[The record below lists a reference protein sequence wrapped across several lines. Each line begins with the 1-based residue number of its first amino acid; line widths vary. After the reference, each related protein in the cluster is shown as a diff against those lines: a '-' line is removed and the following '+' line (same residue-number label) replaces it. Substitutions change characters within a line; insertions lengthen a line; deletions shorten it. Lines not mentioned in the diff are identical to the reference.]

1 LFHAKFKIYF
11 WRPLMHAEIV
21 MIGTELL
28 LGEIVDTN
36 ANRFAKALCQ
46 IGLDLYYKTTVGD
59 NEARITEVL
68 DLALDRSDVII
79 TSGGIGPTV
88 DDVTRQAVANATGRK
103 LVYSLD
109 LEAQIAARFRSFG
122 RNMADNNKRQAYIPE
137 GALPLSNPAG
147 TAPCFLCED
156 IRGRGIVIS
165 LPGVPRELEY
175 MLSKKVMP
183 LLVERVGGAKV
194 TKIRIL
200 RTCAVG
206 ESNVDRVIGDLM
218 TMKNPTIG
226 LAAHAGQSD
235 VRITAKADTETEADT
250 LIAPLEAEVR
260 RRLGVAIY
268 GVEKETVP
276 EIIGGLLSKKDLQL
290 GLVDTL
296 TGGLLAR
303 GLSDAGFRDL
313 ITTNLHTIDLSEA
326 LQKAG
331 LACQAEARDGDY
343 SKLAMALAEYVAP
356 PDGVGFALIGPFKDN
371 STWIALC
378 GPREMRL
385 TKAGRNYQNFDYIRS
400 WLAIQGL
407 DWIRRALLGQLTSPA
422 DWKE

>member
-1 LFHAKFKIYF
+1 
-11 WRPLMHAEIV
+11 MHAEIV

-103 LVYSLD
+103 LIYSLD

-122 RNMADNNKRQAYIPE
+122 RRMADNNKRQAYIPE

-147 TAPCFLCED
+147 TAPCFLSED

-183 LLVERVGGAKV
+183 LLVERMGGAKV

-218 TMKNPTIG
+218 TTKNPTIG

-235 VRITAKADTETEADT
+235 VRITAKADTETEADN

-268 GVEKETVP
+268 GVDKETVP
-276 EIIGGLLSKKDLQL
+276 EVIGGLLTKKKLQL

-303 GLSDAGFRDL
+303 GLSEAGFGDL
-313 ITTNLHTIDLSEA
+313 ITANLHSIDVSEA

-331 LACQAEARDGDY
+331 LARRAEARNGNY
-343 SKLAMALAEYVAP
+343 SKLAMALAEYVTP
-356 PDGVGFALIGPFKDN
+356 PDGIGFALIGPFKDN

-378 GPREMRL
+378 GPRDMRL
-385 TKAGRNYQNFDYIRS
+385 TRAGRNYQNFDYIRS

-407 DWIRRALLGQLTSPA
+407 DWIRRAVLGQLTSPA

>member
-1 LFHAKFKIYF
+1 
-11 WRPLMHAEIV
+11 MHAEIV

-36 ANRFAKALCQ
+36 ANRLAKALRE
-46 IGLDLYYKTTVGD
+46 IGLDLYYKATVGD

-68 DLALDRSDVII
+68 NLALDRSDVII

-103 LVYSLD
+103 LIYSDD

-122 RNMADNNKRQAYIPE
+122 REMAENNKRQAYIPE
-137 GALPLSNPAG
+137 GAAPLSNPVG

-156 IRGRGIVIS
+156 IRGRGVVIS

-175 MLSKKVMP
+175 MLSKKVIP
-183 LLVERVGGAKV
+183 LLVERMGGAKV

-218 TMKNPTIG
+218 TTKNPTIG
-226 LAAHAGQSD
+226 LAAHAGQTD
-235 VRITAKADTETEADT
+235 VRITAKADTEAQADT

-260 RRLGVAIY
+260 QRLGVAIY

-276 EIIGGLLSKKDLQL
+276 EVIGQLLSEKKLKL
-290 GLVDTL
+290 GVIDTL
-296 TGGLLAR
+296 TGGLLTR
-303 GLSDAGFRDL
+303 KFIEAGFGDL
-313 ITTNLHTIDLSEA
+313 IPADLHSIDVAAA

-331 LACQAEARDGDY
+331 LASQADARAGDY
-343 SKLAMALAEYVAP
+343 RSLALGLADYVAP
-356 PDGVGFALIGPFKDN
+356 SNGIGVALIGPFKDN
-371 STWIALC
+371 ATYIALC
-378 GPREMRL
+378 GPGDMRL
-385 TKAGRNYQNFDYIRS
+385 TKTGRHFQDSDYGRS

-407 DWIRRALLGQLTSPA
+407 DWIRRSVLGQLTSPA

>member
-1 LFHAKFKIYF
+1 
-11 WRPLMHAEIV
+11 MHAEIV

-36 ANRFAKALCQ
+36 ANRFAKALCD

-103 LVYSLD
+103 LIYSLD

-122 RNMADNNKRQAYIPE
+122 RKMADNNKRQAYIPE

-175 MLSKKVMP
+175 MLRKKVMP
-183 LLVERVGGAKV
+183 LLVERMGGAKV

-218 TMKNPTIG
+218 TTKNPTIG

-276 EIIGGLLSKKDLQL
+276 EVVGGLLLKKKLQL

-303 GLSDAGFRDL
+303 NLSDAGFGDL
-313 ITTNLHTIDLSEA
+313 ITANLHSLDTSEA

-331 LACQAEARDGDY
+331 LTIRADARDVDY
-343 SKLAMALAEYVAP
+343 SDFAMALAKYVAP
-356 PDGVGFALIGPFKDN
+356 PDGIGIALIGPFKDN
-371 STWIALC
+371 STCIALC
-378 GPREMRL
+378 GPGDMRL
-385 TKAGRNYQNFDYIRS
+385 TKAGRNYQNADYIRS
-400 WLAIQGL
+400 WLATQGL
-407 DWIRRALLGQLTSPA
+407 DWIRRAVLGQLTSPA

>member
-1 LFHAKFKIYF
+1 
-11 WRPLMHAEIV
+11 MHAEIV

-36 ANRFAKALCQ
+36 ANRLAKALRE
-46 IGLDLYYKTTVGD
+46 IGLNLFYKTTVGD

-68 DLALDRSDVII
+68 NQALDRSDVII

-103 LVYSLD
+103 LVYSSE
-109 LEAQIAARFRSFG
+109 LEAQVAARFRSIG
-122 RNMADNNKRQAYIPE
+122 RKMAENNKRQAYIPE
-137 GALPLSNPAG
+137 DALPLSNPAG
-147 TAPCFLCED
+147 TAPCFLSED
-156 IRGRGIVIS
+156 RRGRGVVIS

-175 MLSKKVMP
+175 MLSKKVVP
-183 LLVERVGGAKV
+183 LLVERMGGAKV

-206 ESNVDRVIGDLM
+206 ESNVDRAIDDLM
-218 TMKNPTIG
+218 TTTNPTVG
-226 LAAHAGQSD
+226 LAAHAGQTD
-235 VRITAKADTETEADT
+235 VRITARADTEAEADA

-260 RRLGVAIY
+260 QRLGVAVY

-276 EIIGGLLSKKDLQL
+276 EVIGRLLTKKNIRLGVIDTLSGGLLTQDLI
-290 GLVDTL
+290 
-296 TGGLLAR
+296 
-303 GLSDAGFRDL
+303 DAGFGDL
-313 ITTNLHTIDLSEA
+313 ITANLHTIDTSAA

-331 LACQAEARDGDY
+331 LMSQADARGEDCRT
-343 SKLAMALAEYVAP
+343 LAMDLADYVAP
-356 PDGVGFALIGPFKDN
+356 TDGIGFSLIGPFNDN
-371 STWIALC
+371 STFISLC
-378 GPREMRL
+378 GPGDMRL
-385 TKAGRNYQNFDYIRS
+385 TKAGRNYQDSDYIRS

-407 DWIRRALLGQLTSPA
+407 DWIRRAVLGQLKSPA

>member
-1 LFHAKFKIYF
+1 
-11 WRPLMHAEIV
+11 MHAEIV

-28 LGEIVDTN
+28 LGELVDTN
-36 ANRFAKALCQ
+36 ANRLAKALRE

-59 NEARITEVL
+59 NEARITEVFN
-68 DLALDRSDVII
+68 LALDRSDVII

-103 LVYSLD
+103 LVYSPD

-122 RNMADNNKRQAYIPE
+122 REMAENNKRQAYIPQ
-137 GALPLSNPAG
+137 GALPLSNPVG

-156 IRGRGIVIS
+156 LRGRGIIIS

-175 MLSKKVMP
+175 MLSKKVLP
-183 LLVERVGGAKV
+183 LLVERMGGAKV

-206 ESNVDRVIGDLM
+206 ESNVDRVVGDLM
-218 TMKNPTIG
+218 TTKNPTIG
-226 LAAHAGQSD
+226 LAAHAGQTD
-235 VRITAKADTETEADT
+235 VRITAKAETEEEADT
-250 LIAPLEAEVR
+250 LIAALEAEVR
-260 RRLGVAIY
+260 QRLGVAIY

-276 EIIGGLLSKKDLQL
+276 EVIGRLLSKKNLKL
-290 GLVDTL
+290 GVIDTL
-296 TGGLLAR
+296 TDGRLVQGLI
-303 GLSDAGFRDL
+303 DAGFGEL
-313 ITTNLHTIDLSEA
+313 ITANLHAIDVSAA

-331 LACQAEARDGDY
+331 LASQADAQDGNY
-343 SKLAMALAEYVAP
+343 SKLAMGLAEYVAP
-356 PDGVGFALIGPFKDN
+356 PKGVGFALTGPFNDN
-371 STWIALC
+371 STFIALC
-378 GPREMRL
+378 GPHDMRL
-385 TKAGRNYQNFDYIRS
+385 TKAGRNYQDSDYIRS

-407 DWIRRALLGQLTSPA
+407 DWIRRAVLGQLTSPA

>member
-1 LFHAKFKIYF
+1 
-11 WRPLMHAEIV
+11 MHAEIV

-28 LGEIVDTN
+28 LGELVDTN
-36 ANRFAKALCQ
+36 ANRLAKALRE

-68 DLALDRSDVII
+68 NLALDRSDVII

-103 LVYSLD
+103 LIYSPD

-122 RNMADNNKRQAYIPE
+122 REMAENNKRQAYIPD
-137 GALPLSNPAG
+137 GALPLSNPVG

-156 IRGRGIVIS
+156 IRGRGVVIS
-165 LPGVPRELEY
+165 LPGVPHELEY
-175 MLSKKVMP
+175 MLSNKVIA
-183 LLVERVGGAKV
+183 LLVERMGGAKV
-194 TKIRIL
+194 MKIRIL

-218 TMKNPTIG
+218 TTQNPTIG
-226 LAAHAGQSD
+226 LAAHAGQTD
-235 VRITAKADTETEADT
+235 VRITAKADTEVEADP
-250 LIAPLEAEVR
+250 LIASLETEVR
-260 RRLGVAIY
+260 QRLGVAIY

-276 EIIGGLLSKKDLQL
+276 EVIGRLLTKKNLKL
-290 GLVDTL
+290 GVVDTL

-303 GLSDAGFRDL
+303 ELIDAGFGDL
-313 ITTNLHTIDLSEA
+313 ITANRHTIEVSA
-326 LQKAG
+326 AIQNAG
-331 LACQAEARDGDY
+331 MASQADARDGDY
-343 SKLAMALAEYVAP
+343 SSLAMGLAENVAP
-356 PDGVGFALIGPFKDN
+356 PDGVGFALTGPFNDN
-371 STWIALC
+371 STYIALC
-378 GPREMRL
+378 GPHDMRL
-385 TKAGRNYQNFDYIRS
+385 VKAGRNYQDSDYIRS

-407 DWIRRALLGQLTSPA
+407 DWIRRAVLGQLTSPA